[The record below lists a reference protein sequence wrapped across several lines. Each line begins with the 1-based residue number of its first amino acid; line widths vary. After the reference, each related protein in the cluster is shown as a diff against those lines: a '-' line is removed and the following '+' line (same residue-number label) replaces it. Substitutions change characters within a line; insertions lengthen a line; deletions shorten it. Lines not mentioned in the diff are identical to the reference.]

1 MGDNKFNRDRLMKRF
16 FILLIVIFVL
26 TISILSFFTY
36 SFLTDISYREGFYTV
51 SETKKREK
59 TKIIKIGVV
68 SRYSPSLIHDGYQP
82 IIDYLNEN
90 SNFRFELVLSKS
102 YLSTVE
108 QLKNKEIDFAF
119 LGDMVFIENRK
130 KLNLIPVVCPVNKNG
145 KPFLKVV
152 AIVRNDSKINNFCQL
167 NREKIALPSKLSFSS
182 RWALHKAKKCNIQI
196 KVKRFNFH
204 HTVVLQVLNGVCTAG
219 VVRKY
224 VADEFKGKGIK
235 IIEHSPLIP
244 SPPIVT
250 ISSTD
255 KKLIKEVQEK
265 LLKFK
270 GCKIKNTLID
280 KEFYYGF
287 TVPSPSLYDNFEKY
301 LKSAGIYNE

>member
-1 MGDNKFNRDRLMKRF
+1 MGENKFNRDRLMKRF
-16 FILLIVIFVL
+16 FILLIGIFVL
-26 TISILSFFTY
+26 SISILSFVAY
-36 SFLTDISYREGFYTV
+36 YFLTDISYREGFCSLST
-51 SETKKREK
+51 TKKTRK
-59 TKIIKIGVV
+59 TRTVKIGVV
-68 SRYSPSLIHDGYQP
+68 SRYSPSLIYDGYQP
-82 IIDYLNEN
+82 IIDYLNKN
-90 SNFRFELVLSKS
+90 SNLNFELVLSKS
-102 YLSTVE
+102 YLNTVE

-119 LGDMVFIENRK
+119 LGDMVFIANRQ
-130 KLNLIPVVCPVNKNG
+130 KLNLIPVVCPVNKEG
-145 KPFLKVV
+145 KPFLRVV
-152 AIVRNDSKINNFCQL
+152 AIVRDDLKINNFCQL
-167 NREKIALPSKLSFSS
+167 NGKQVALPSKLSFSS
-182 RWALHKAKKCNIQI
+182 NWALHKANKCKIHI
-196 KVKRFNFH
+196 KVVRFNFH

-235 IIEHSPLIP
+235 IIEYSPLIP
-244 SPPIVT
+244 SPPLVT

-255 KKLIKEVQEK
+255 KKLIKEIQEK

-270 GCKIKNTLID
+270 GYKIKNTLID